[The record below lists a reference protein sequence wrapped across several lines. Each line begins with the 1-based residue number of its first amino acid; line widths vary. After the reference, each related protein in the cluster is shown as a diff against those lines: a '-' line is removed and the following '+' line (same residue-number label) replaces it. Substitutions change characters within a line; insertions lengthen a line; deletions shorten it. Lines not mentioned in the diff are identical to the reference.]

1 MPLTLRI
8 YSKPDCCLCDVAKER
23 LLELQTELGFAL
35 EEIDISTS
43 PELLDRYGE
52 IIPLVELAGEELC
65 RYRVNKKRVRKK
77 LLASRGKPVS

>member
-23 LLELQTELGFAL
+23 LLELQTELGFVL
-35 EEIDISTS
+35 EEIDISTA

-65 RYRVNKKRVRKK
+65 RYRVNRKRIRKR
-77 LLASRGKPVS
+77 LLAFRREQAS

>member
-23 LLELQTELGFAL
+23 LLELQVELGFAL
-35 EEIDISTS
+35 EEIDISTA

-65 RYRVNKKRVRKK
+65 RYRVNKKRVRRQ
-77 LLASRGKPVS
+77 LLASRVEESP